1 MLPFLIVA
9 SILVYVSVIGSDL
22 FYRTIPD
29 FLPVSIVAIAILR
42 WTISLQISDALWTIG
57 TAALVFAAG
66 ALFFARGWFGGGDV
80 KLVSATALLV
90 GFEDTLP
97 FLLWMALAGGVLSVL
112 VLVWDFAHRRRV
124 RPDAGADPAMDADGA
139 IGRPVSVPY
148 GVAIAVSA
156 ILILFPQ
163 LDQH

>member
-9 SILVYVSVIGSDL
+9 SVLVYVSVIGSDL

-29 FLPVSIVAIAILR
+29 RLSIAIVVIAVLR
-42 WTISLQISDALWTIG
+42 WAISPQIGDVLWTIG
-57 TAALVFAAG
+57 AAALVFAAG
-66 ALFFARGWFGGGDV
+66 LLFFARGWIGGGDV

-112 VLVWDFAHRRRV
+112 VLLWDFAHRRRA
-124 RPDAGADPAMDADGA
+124 RPDTGAASAMRAEDT
-139 IGRPVSVPY
+139 IGQPVSVPY
-148 GVAIAVSA
+148 GIAIAVSA